1 MCNKKNLPSR
11 ITKAKAAIAFAKVT
25 QCNKEG
31 QIKSVVLPG
40 SKGKRYQVIVRRDN
54 KKLSTE
60 LLLLTGNCGYVK
72 PQYSAQI
79 TYHQMA
85 AIMMAASE
93 AGYKIAWAANYQD
106 AKRLERLGGKLFCLY
121 NHDNPNNIMYGIMK
135 KEN

>member
-11 ITKAKAAIAFAKVT
+11 IAKARAAIAFAKIM
-25 QCNKEG
+25 QRNKQG

-40 SKGKRYQVIVRRDN
+40 SEGKRYQVIVRRSN
-54 KKLSTE
+54 KRLSTE
-60 LLLLTGNCGYVK
+60 LLLLTGNCGHIK
-72 PQYSAQI
+72 PKYSAQI

-106 AKRLERLGGKLFCLY
+106 TKRLERLGGKLFCLH
-121 NHDNPNNIMYGIMK
+121 NFDNQNKVMYGIMK
-135 KEN
+135 KEK